1 MRNILTQD
9 LCNEFQQQLV
19 RYHYSA
25 DSLRRYIDILNDF
38 SHFGF
43 DQYYSQKLGVDY
55 LVHQLKIRGGL
66 AVTDRESRKQE
77 YIARC
82 MRKLEEYYYF
92 GIVMKREEIN
102 GEIIWPDGFR
112 ECTEQY
118 YEELNKNGLSR
129 GYIVNSRKTI
139 KDLILFLSRNGIH
152 TPEEITQEHND
163 HFIESYYWMSPKGIE
178 TKLCL
183 LRKYYRFLYLNRFI
197 NTPLAER
204 LPKASIQGR
213 MQFPTVWTPEQI
225 TKITEAAERV
235 SPSGKRSYAMI
246 MLASRLGLR
255 IGDIRNLKL
264 SDIDWESKIITIVQ
278 KKTGNVLTLPL
289 PDDVGWA
296 IIDYLKNGRPVT
308 DSPNVIVRHVPP
320 YDSFP
325 INSSLN
331 YILTT
336 VMNRADIPPEKKE
349 NCGWH
354 SFRRSL
360 ATALLQNNVEMN
372 VISEILGHNDP
383 DIAGKY
389 YIQITTEK
397 LTCCALSVEVK
408 SYVS

>member
-264 SDIDWESKIITIVQ
+264 SDIDWESKIITI
-278 KKTGNVLTLPL
+278 GIIHPIHPL
-289 PDDVGWA
+289 LLVELFEYNA
-296 IIDYLKNGRPVT
+296 
-308 DSPNVIVRHVPP
+308 H
-320 YDSFP
+320 
-325 INSSLN
+325 SSLQPS
-331 YILTT
+331 
-336 VMNRADIPPEKKE
+336 A
-349 NCGWH
+349 
-354 SFRRSL
+354 
-360 ATALLQNNVEMN
+360 
-372 VISEILGHNDP
+372 
-383 DIAGKY
+383 
-389 YIQITTEK
+389 
-397 LTCCALSVEVK
+397 
-408 SYVS
+408 